1 MRIYLVYR
9 FVEVF
14 LGKEEAEKRKI
25 FCVCAAYF
33 VINVAL
39 FWAFH
44 MAWINFVCN
53 LIGISAVVC
62 LHTRSIKANVFVT
75 CSITLINIGCDAAA
89 TLTFISYEDGKA
101 FSQIYE
107 VLTVLLILVCWFLTG
122 MIVTTHKNAEQ
133 TFKISL
139 VIVPLCSIAIILFL
153 IYSNTCKEIGIA
165 IVGIGLLV
173 INFFMLYLY
182 NQLLYS
188 VSQKFETEM
197 LEHKV
202 KIYSNQLDVI
212 LQSEE
217 KTKAL
222 KHDMRHHINELK
234 VLASKYGAEE
244 IGRYVEQMEEFM
256 HNPGEIVASGNVE
269 IDSVLNY
276 MLRMAKEELTTVI
289 VKVMLPE
296 EVKHSFDINVLLGN
310 LLENAIEAAKRTD
323 KKYLS
328 VDIAL
333 KRGVLKVQ
341 IDNSFLDVDI
351 LQKEDGGRIFLTT
364 KKRKEQHGIGLKNVK
379 KIVESYHGNMEIEIN
394 EDIFSVKI
402 FLYISKIE
410 N

>member
-1 MRIYLVYR
+1 
-9 FVEVF
+9 
-14 LGKEEAEKRKI
+14 
-25 FCVCAAYF
+25 
-33 VINVAL
+33 
-39 FWAFH
+39 
-44 MAWINFVCN
+44 
-53 LIGISAVVC
+53 
-62 LHTRSIKANVFVT
+62 
-75 CSITLINIGCDAAA
+75 
-89 TLTFISYEDGKA
+89 
-101 FSQIYE
+101 
-107 VLTVLLILVCWFLTG
+107 
-122 MIVTTHKNAEQ
+122 
-133 TFKISL
+133 
-139 VIVPLCSIAIILFL
+139 
-153 IYSNTCKEIGIA
+153 
-165 IVGIGLLV
+165 
-173 INFFMLYLY
+173 MLYLY